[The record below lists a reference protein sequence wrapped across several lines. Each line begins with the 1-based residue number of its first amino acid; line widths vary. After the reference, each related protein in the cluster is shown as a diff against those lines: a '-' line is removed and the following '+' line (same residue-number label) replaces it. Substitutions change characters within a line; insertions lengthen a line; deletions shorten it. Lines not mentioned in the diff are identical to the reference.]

1 MDGVDE
7 LFMLNQIINLDK
19 HLERLI
25 QKVYYY
31 TKE

>member
-25 QKVYYY
+25 LKVYYY